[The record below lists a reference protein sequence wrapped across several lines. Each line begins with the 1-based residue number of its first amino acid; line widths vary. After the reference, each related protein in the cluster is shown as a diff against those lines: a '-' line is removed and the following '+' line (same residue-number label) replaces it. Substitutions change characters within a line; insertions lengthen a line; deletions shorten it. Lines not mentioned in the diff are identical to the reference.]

1 LCFLTI
7 FAENAEGVRFSE
19 QFEWFDQDA
28 TGFISEGNFVEGIAK
43 LGFTMTRNDV
53 RTLMHKYDANFDGQI
68 DYREFL
74 EAFASG
80 RDGQGMLRKVNVSFC
95 FSRSEGFL

>member
-1 LCFLTI
+1 LFYPLCFLTI

-80 RDGQGMLRKVNVSFC
+80 RDGQGMLRKVTVSFC
-95 FSRSEGFL
+95 FFSF